1 MLKNREKS
9 CILFLEGLLF
19 GGSDRL
25 SKNDNPFSIGIV
37 AYSGIK
43 SKWNILLKNREKS
56 CILFLEG
63 LLFGGWSLSLQ
74 GGDAM
79 ITYFELVQISIQFVL
94 AGIQLGMLIVAI
106 IALLKK

>member
-1 MLKNREKS
+1 MEYFAENPTKIRYTKN
-9 CILFLEGLLF
+9 EGL
-19 GGSDRL
+19 
-25 SKNDNPFSIGIV
+25 P
-37 AYSGIK
+37 
-43 SKWNILLKNREKS
+43 
-56 CILFLEG
+56 
-63 LLFGGWSLSLQ
+63 FGGWSLSLQ